1 LKKKKKKKK
10 AFCVAV
16 PWLLRRMAG
25 TGFDTTTSVLRDKD
39 LLAVKRVVT
48 VGAGTRIGMGAI
60 S

>member
-1 LKKKKKKKK
+1 
-10 AFCVAV
+10 
-16 PWLLRRMAG
+16 MAG
-25 TGFDTTTSVLRDKD
+25 TGFDITISVLRDAD